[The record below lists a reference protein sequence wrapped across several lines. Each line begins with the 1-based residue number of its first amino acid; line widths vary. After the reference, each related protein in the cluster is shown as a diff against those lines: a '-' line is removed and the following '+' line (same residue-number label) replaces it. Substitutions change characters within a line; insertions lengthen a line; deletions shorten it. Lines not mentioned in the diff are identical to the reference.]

1 MGAAMRCAGGRGLKA
16 AAVAAGLY
24 ALPLGLLAD
33 PVLYKG
39 DNGWGVLAGFSESDR
54 PPYPDWSKVEG
65 VWIGRMDAAGRT
77 LEKGPWS
84 LSLDDAQSLPLAPGV
99 LPATH
104 NPFGPCVLR
113 SLSVRFDSQIRSRR
127 WSLVFAREGEV
138 PRFES
143 LAFPVGD
150 SLDLTM
156 ELEDVVTGRKWAL
169 TPVRQGRE
177 GSLISTKRGDAV
189 FYAGTV
195 DDGALEW
202 TVLVSGAP
210 GSRRVILGRV
220 VSLEHP
226 LRLLRWR
233 VAVRSGAAG
242 MPLLQDELP
251 PAVVAV
257 ASNRAVALFAD
268 PSEPRRFRSWD
279 AGADWAGM
287 EFDLAVTRLTGNFP
301 LGATISLD
309 VDAWET
315 TDDAAAR
322 QEAVDRLAR
331 AGNGT
336 PLPDTLE
343 REGWSSVLVLDP
355 GRMVMTHPGGFR
367 DHSDAWAYLMVRMS
381 GIFSDPGWASSA
393 FLCTAQNAEGE
404 PLVDLQGDQAVAAVN
419 VDPDLETI
427 LEIGRNR
434 GMLVHERAV
443 STKARAIWLR
453 AMGTAPGLDHQPRA
467 LHMCDFPAIWEE
479 GASRPGVDL
488 RHAEAELFAVL
499 SCAMKAAGK
508 CLLIS
513 DSGPMAP
520 FTTYHA
526 DALVC
531 ESADFGEMRR
541 QRALAGPRPVV
552 WTPESP
558 SAAAVDLARELAFVR
573 LGKKHQD

>member
-1 MGAAMRCAGGRGLKA
+1 MRCAGGRGLKA
-16 AAVAAGLY
+16 ARVAVGLFL
-24 ALPLGLLAD
+24 LPLGSPAD
-33 PVLYKG
+33 PVLYMG
-39 DNGWGVLAGFSESDR
+39 DNGWGVIAGLPESDR
-54 PPYPDWSKVEG
+54 SPSPGWNMIDG
-65 VWIGRMDAAGRT
+65 VWIGKMDAADRK
-77 LEKGPWS
+77 LEKGPWK
-84 LSLDDAQSLPLAPGV
+84 LSPDDAQSLPLAPGV
-99 LPATH
+99 LPSTR

-113 SLSVRFDSQIRSRR
+113 SLSVRFESQIRSRR
-127 WSLVFAREGEV
+127 WSLVFAKEGEA

-143 LAFPVGD
+143 LPFPVGEP
-150 SLDLTM
+150 LDLTM
-156 ELEDVVTGRKWAL
+156 ELEDAATGRKWPL

-177 GSLISTKRGDAV
+177 GSLISTKRGNAV
-189 FYAGTV
+189 FYAGMV

-202 TVLVSGAP
+202 TVLVSGEP
-210 GSRRVILGRV
+210 GGRRAILGRV

-226 LRLLRWR
+226 LRLLKWR
-233 VAVRSGAAG
+233 VAIRAGAAG
-242 MPLLQDELP
+242 FPLLQEESP

-268 PSEPRRFRSWD
+268 PSEPRRFRTLD
-279 AGADWAGM
+279 AGTDWAGM

-315 TDDAAAR
+315 TDVAAAR

-336 PLPDTLE
+336 PLPETLA
-343 REGWSSVLVLDP
+343 REGWDGVLVLEP

-367 DHSDAWAYLMVRMS
+367 DVPDAWAYLMVRMS
-381 GIFSDPGWASSA
+381 GIFPDPGWASSA
-393 FLCTAQNAEGE
+393 FLCTAQNAVGE
-404 PLVDLQGDQAVAAVN
+404 PLVEMRGDQAVAAVN

-434 GMLVHERAV
+434 GLLVHERAV
-443 STKARAIWLR
+443 GTQAKAIWLR

-467 LHMCDFPAIWEE
+467 LQMCDFPAIWED
-479 GASRPGVDL
+479 GSTRPGVDL
-488 RHAEAELFAVL
+488 RHSEAELFAVL
-499 SCAMKAAGK
+499 ACAMKEAGK

-520 FTTYHA
+520 YTTYHA

-531 ESADFGEMRR
+531 ESTDPGEMRR
-541 QRALAGPRPVV
+541 QRALAGSRPVV

-558 SAAAVDLARELAFVR
+558 PAVAVELARELAFVR
-573 LGKKHQD
+573 PGKKHQD